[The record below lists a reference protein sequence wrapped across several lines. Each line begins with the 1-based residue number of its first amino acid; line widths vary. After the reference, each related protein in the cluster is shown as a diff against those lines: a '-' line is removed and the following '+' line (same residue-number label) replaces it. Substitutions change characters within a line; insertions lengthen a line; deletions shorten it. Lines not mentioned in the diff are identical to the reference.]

1 MSTVTSAIQAPQG
14 LVNPPPPEV
23 TNPNKPGRKTNQL
36 QYMQNVVVKTLWK
49 HQFAWPFYQPVDAI
63 KLNLPDYHKII
74 KNPMDMGT
82 IKKRLEHNYY
92 WSASECMQDFNTM
105 FTNCYI
111 YNKPTDDIVLM
122 AQALEKIFLQKVAQM
137 PQEEVELLPPVPKGK
152 ARKSAASAHNAGA
165 QHAAAVSSVSPPA
178 PFQSVPPSVSQTPVI
193 AATPVPTITANVAPI
208 AAPPAAAPPP
218 PPPPAAPIMPVVPP
232 TPPIVKKKGVKR
244 KADTTTP
251 TTSAITASRSESP
264 TPLLDPKQAKVVA
277 RRESGGRPIKPPK
290 KDLEDGE
297 VPQHAGKKGKLSEHL
312 KYCDS
317 ILKEMLSKKH
327 AAYAWPF
334 YKPVDAEALELHD
347 YHDIIKHPMDLSTV
361 KKKMDSREYQDAQG
375 FAADI
380 RLMFSNCYKY
390 NPPDHE
396 VVAMA
401 RKLQDVFEMRFAKMP
416 DEPAEPPPP
425 PPPTAPVVSKSTE
438 SSHSSEESSSD
449 SDSSDSEEER
459 ATRLAELQEQDCSRS
474 LRQCYKVN
482 DSRDWNGWNL
492 KAVHEQLAALS
503 QAPVNKPKKKR
514 EKKEK
519 EKKKKDKEKEKEKEK
534 HKAKAEEEKKA
545 KVAQPTKQAQQKKAP
560 AKKANSLPTVNR
572 QPKKGGKQASATYD
586 SDEEEEGLPMTYD
599 EKRQLSLDINRL
611 PGEKLG
617 RVVHIIQ
624 SREPSLRDS
633 NPDEIEIDFETL
645 KPTTLRELERYV
657 KSCLQKKQRKPFAA
671 SGKKQAAKSKEE
683 LAQEKKKELE
693 KRLQD
698 VSGQLNN
705 NKKPA
710 KKEKPGSAP
719 SGGPSRLSSSSSSE
733 SGSSSS
739 SGSSSDSSDSE

>member
-14 LVNPPPPEV
+14 PVNPPPPEV

-152 ARKSAASAHNAGA
+152 GRKPAAGTQSAAA
-165 QHAAAVSSVSPPA
+165 QQAAAVSSVSPPA
-178 PFQSVPPSVSQTPVI
+178 PFQSVPPAVSQTPVI
-193 AATPVPTITANVAPI
+193 AATPVPTITANVPPVT
-208 AAPPAAAPPP
+208 APPAAAAPS
-218 PPPPAAPIMPVVPP
+218 PAAPMMTVVPP
-232 TPPIVKKKGVKR
+232 TPPVVKKKGVKR

-264 TPLLDPKQAKVVA
+264 TPLSDPKQAKVVA

-416 DEPAEPPPP
+416 DEPVEPLPPPP
-425 PPPTAPVVSKSTE
+425 PMALVVSKSTE

-459 ATRLAELQEQDCSRS
+459 ATRLAELQEQ
-474 LRQCYKVN
+474 
-482 DSRDWNGWNL
+482 L

-503 QAPVNKPKKKR
+503 QAPVNKPKKKK

-534 HKAKAEEEKKA
+534 HKVKAEEEKKP
-545 KVAQPTKQAQQKKAP
+545 KVAQPAKQTQQKKAP
-560 AKKANSLPTVNR
+560 AKKANSTTTANR
-572 QPKKGGKQASATYD
+572 QPKKGGKQASAPYD
-586 SDEEEEGLPMTYD
+586 SEEEEEGLPMTYD

-657 KSCLQKKQRKPFAA
+657 KSCLQKKQRKPFFSEIVRSSSTAA

-710 KKEKPGSAP
+710 KKEKSGSAP